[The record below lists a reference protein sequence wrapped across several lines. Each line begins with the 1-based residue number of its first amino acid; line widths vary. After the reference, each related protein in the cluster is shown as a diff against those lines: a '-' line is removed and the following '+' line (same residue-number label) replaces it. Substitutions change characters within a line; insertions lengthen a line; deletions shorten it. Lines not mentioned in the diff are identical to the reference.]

1 MKALYFS
8 PHHALALLVFLGIS
22 PAPVLAT
29 ESMTASHAVARF
41 NLMKDGRAA
50 GGFPLHGRERFIKMK
65 DGRAAGGKQKN
76 NSNIL
81 RVGCKTGTLT
91 TLKIR
96 QG

>member
-8 PHHALALLVFLGIS
+8 PHHALALLVFVGIS

-41 NLMKDGRAA
+41 NL
-50 GGFPLHGRERFIKMK
+50 MK